1 MRTNL
6 HLAVIAIALAAAPAR
21 AEQEIAIRAS
31 STFAAVTD
39 EGVYAVGSGSALVQA
54 ELSYAHTLAR
64 LGPGLLWI
72 EGSYTAGSRS
82 EHSLYGRFDTS
93 LFAQQFTAGAR
104 WSWPVLRWLA
114 PHVRLGLGAL
124 VGELDLRGTAQ
135 SASDA
140 WSAAF
145 TSYALAGVTLTIPRR
160 PRADGSTPF
169 TAGIVIEG
177 GGLFSSPLAFHTAPD
192 HPDNLLT
199 IPTTGADLGALTL
212 TGPVFR
218 AGIVA
223 RF

>member
-1 MRTNL
+1 MRAL
-6 HLAVIAIALAAAPAR
+6 RVVPGKVKLRIAVLFIAA
-21 AEQEIAIRAS
+21 
-31 STFAAVTD
+31 
-39 EGVYAVGSGSALVQA
+39 
-54 ELSYAHTLAR
+54 
-64 LGPGLLWI
+64 
-72 EGSYTAGSRS
+72 
-82 EHSLYGRFDTS
+82 
-93 LFAQQFTAGAR
+93 
-104 WSWPVLRWLA
+104 
-114 PHVRLGLGAL
+114 LGAL
-124 VGELDLRGTAQ
+124 EYRPGWRPGEAELVLKVAKTAAEPAVRQ
-135 SASDA
+135 T
-140 WSAAF
+140 AA
-145 TSYALAGVTLTIPRR
+145 YALAGVTLTIPRR